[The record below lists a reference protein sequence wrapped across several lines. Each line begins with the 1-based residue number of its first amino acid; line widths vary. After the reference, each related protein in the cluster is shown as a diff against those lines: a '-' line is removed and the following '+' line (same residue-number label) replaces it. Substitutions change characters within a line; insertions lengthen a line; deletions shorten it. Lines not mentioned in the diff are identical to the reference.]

1 MLYMSVINK
10 IKNEY
15 GLEASL
21 NLKKKKVNKKKFVQG
36 AVVDDENV
44 VPLPVTLAGRHPR
57 PRLLLRPLHEGGAP
71 AIVVNSPS
79 LNHHSNKEK
88 EPPSHLHHLLF
99 LQPTL
104 ITLPLVML
112 PLQWHLLFPHH
123 LLILPCRRRQPL
135 IPIQVQDDE
144 AIWCQTH
151 R

>member
-10 IKNEY
+10 IKKEY

-21 NLKKKKVNKKKFVQG
+21 NLKKKKVNKKKFVQEV
-36 AVVDDENV
+36 VVDDENV
-44 VPLPVTLAGRHPR
+44 VPLPVTLAGRPPPR
-57 PRLLLRPLHEGGAP
+57 RPLLLPLHEGGAP

-88 EPPSHLHHLLF
+88 EPRSHHLHLLF

-104 ITLPLVML
+104 VILPLVML

-123 LLILPCRRRQPL
+123 LLILPRRRRQPL